1 MSAPPP
7 LTPNEERKR
16 KSNRLA
22 FTILGVSAGCGC
34 LFFVFAFVFG
44 MVLGAIDAGLK
55 VPKPVATED
64 EPLEL
69 RLSE

>member
-1 MSAPPP
+1 MSAKPP
-7 LTPNEERKR
+7 LTPDEERRR

-22 FTILGVSAGCGC
+22 FTILGVSGGCGC

-44 MVLGAIDAGLK
+44 LVLGAVDAARK
-55 VPKPVATED
+55 MPKPVATEE

-69 RLSE
+69 RLSQ